1 MLINIPYMEHM
12 GMVNKWKLTVVKI
25 VFLDIAS
32 LALGT
37 HTETQIPSGS
47 VFSAGS
53 FPQRLEHHLYRIR
66 WEYFTSGNAYIESY
80 IYTYIYIWVST
91 PRLNLK
97 GYIIYIYIYLHL
109 YIQYEWKLKML
120 NMLILFWFGV
130 TWTQTVHLFKKKVTS
145 PPVRWLSGSCR
156 RDVQGGLGRFFGK
169 CVYDSTMTMW

>member
-1 MLINIPYMEHM
+1 M
-12 GMVNKWKLTVVKI
+12 KI

-66 WEYFTSGNAYIESY
+66 GEYFTSGNAYIESY
-80 IYTYIYIWVST
+80 IYIYMYVIYIYGCPHQGLIL
-91 PRLNLK
+91 RAII
-97 GYIIYIYIYLHL
+97 YIYIYIYLHL

-145 PPVRWLSGSCR
+145 PPVR
-156 RDVQGGLGRFFGK
+156 
-169 CVYDSTMTMW
+169 